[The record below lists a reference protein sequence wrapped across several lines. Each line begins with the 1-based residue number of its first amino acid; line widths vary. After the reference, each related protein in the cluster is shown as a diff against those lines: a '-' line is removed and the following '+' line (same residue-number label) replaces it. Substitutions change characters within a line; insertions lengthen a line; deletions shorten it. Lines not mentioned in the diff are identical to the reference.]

1 MKLSEI
7 KSDDFLKVLQTGE
20 PSVGKSSAMITY
32 PRPIFVFDFEQRMR
46 SVIPYANK
54 LGIPLSEIEVE
65 TFTDW
70 NSAIQKLRGWRTN
83 CPFKSIGF
91 DSFTSMADTI
101 LAQVINIKGMEKG
114 SQTKRIGNIQVS
126 SIEDYM
132 AESGAFGEW
141 IQLMRQ
147 VPAHVIANA
156 HLILTEVQD
165 AGTKKVTIQ
174 RSLLTGGKK
183 IAAKIPAYVDYVFN
197 FSLRPNVDASKPPE
211 RLVYTQSN
219 GVDFAKS
226 STTLPFI
233 IEWTNKNFYEE
244 LKKHWGKETE

>member
-7 KSDDFLKVLQTGE
+7 KSEDYLKVLQTGE
-20 PSVGKSSAMITY
+20 PSTGKSSAMITY
-32 PRPIFVFDFEQRMR
+32 PRPIYIFDFEQRMR
-46 SVIPYANK
+46 SVIPYANM

-65 TFTDW
+65 TYSDW
-70 NSAIQKLRGWRTN
+70 NSAISKLRGWKSS
-83 CPFKSIGF
+83 CPYKTIGF

-101 LAQVINIKGMEKG
+101 LAQVIAVKGMEKG
-114 SQTKRIGNIQVS
+114 SQTKRVGNIQVS
-126 SIEDYM
+126 SLEDYS

-141 IQLMRQ
+141 IQLMRM
-147 VPAHVIANA
+147 VPANVVANA
-156 HLILTEVQD
+156 HLIVTEVQD
-165 AGTKKVTIQ
+165 ATNKKVTIQ

-226 STTLPFI
+226 SATLPFV
-233 IEWTNKNFYEE
+233 IEWTRKNFYEE
-244 LKKHWGKETE
+244 LRKHWGKEE